1 MLYFEMT
8 RATQKRLKMLTALL
22 RKITCGS
29 AFGRDV
35 ALIKDKLKVPRLW
48 LSEGFSLRGNG
59 FLCGKRQ
66 YPLFELTN
74 FQKCDIMQSLH
85 SLIKRSKFTFGKKRR
100 LFLSYLQAM

>member
-1 MLYFEMT
+1 MKW
-8 RATQKRLKMLTALL
+8 RAQLKKRLKMLPVL
-22 RKITCGS
+22 RKITCDS

-66 YPLFELTN
+66 YPLFELIN
-74 FQKCDIMQSLH
+74 F
-85 SLIKRSKFTFGKKRR
+85 
-100 LFLSYLQAM
+100 

>member
-8 RATQKRLKMLTALL
+8 RATQKRLKMLPVLL
-22 RKITCGS
+22 RKIICGS

-35 ALIKDKLKVPRLW
+35 SLIKDKLKGPRLW

-66 YPLFELTN
+66 YPLFELIN
-74 FQKCDIMQSLH
+74 F
-85 SLIKRSKFTFGKKRR
+85 
-100 LFLSYLQAM
+100 